1 MPKGR
6 LITRSVTHTRP
17 ISMTLNLD
25 CSEEPLSESQ
35 LAHNA
40 KLKENYDKVAGTL
53 EEVIKERG
61 GQLLC
66 QAGAVQGYQYTLPGN
81 APQPA
86 IVKPSQSSLLN
97 PNQAKSQPI
106 KLNMLS
112 NPPGN
117 QGNIQLVMDPR
128 MGVILGA
135 VTQQQ
140 STPPTTQATP
150 SPVVS
155 SQSTNENYKYT
166 RSGRRTK
173 VLQVQQPDIMEEL
186 PTPVSRTRGKTGTPT
201 HVVTPTTTSPQGVT
215 NLRIKTVPKQQQ
227 QQQQQQQ
234 QPQQKPAPIIVR
246 PTEHTSIGG
255 ISVGNKNASGEQIEE
270 SKRNLPDGR
279 EITFNKM
286 NGGRT
291 FPSLVVVARPNLCT
305 KDITPQLAQAERTEL
320 DVKVKSVLMYSATK
334 FAEWLI
340 QQGLVRSEQYCN
352 LHSSNYQKT
361 KLKLG
366 MYSDSGT
373 FPYSGGYVWISSC
386 CPDRFVSV
394 FSGSIFQ
401 GAPHTPTVL
410 LKLIYHW
417 ACQTNVQNVVSW
429 VKVSNVYVKNFY
441 TNLRSICTAAV
452 WDKSCKMGGKNSM
465 VQVGVISLGTTSQ
478 DGNLRQVKVEVLGI
492 LNLETQEIRLRACD
506 PVHDGDRSFKRRF
519 HNILNPL
526 RDWVHK
532 ESKILTDYTVDKSTL
547 QEMGFHNVMQSA
559 FSEQNPRNTFS
570 NYHIMEYLRKIV
582 PRMFQN
588 TLSLLSRQ
596 MIQQF
601 LDDLVWREMFGKTA
615 ARAFD
620 NIIIHIAEQTRIDS
634 PDCLLDRLAKIAA
647 NPFQD
652 WSYSNLAP
660 PQLAPMVSIPKEP
673 VSNNAEIIQTIT
685 QVDLTRNNNKPG
697 PKRNRKRLIP
707 SKGTSPEPE
716 VKRSTPELRFRDREN
731 KGGDNIQ
738 LQEYYYATMEG
749 DKNRL
754 LDERKSSINMKCF
767 LCTTIMRSNTEVM
780 EHMVTHVRP
789 QVPGQKE
796 SPVCRYCCAVFS
808 SKHQMTT
815 HVSEAH
821 STMGRSANGDMVVCA
836 ICEEKFVIGT
846 LLANHMAATHYPSE
860 MPYRC
865 ETCGYRS
872 SSHKDVIDHYYK
884 IHEKGDGLMCPYC
897 LKVIQFCTDGNSGTL
912 LPVVHAYLLHMQRH
926 SLRREEGRGNK
937 CRRCCLWFNQKSAL
951 ITHQK
956 ELHIFLSSPK
966 IIPYIATEN
975 GIMIPRPRNPVK
987 RIEIDSPIQEL
998 PNTENVKT
1006 WSEGPIR
1013 ILAPPKLACQ
1023 ECEEDIDELEHYPG
1037 EQKCLHC
1044 KYSTCCWRAFKE
1056 HQQQFHNARP
1066 LTGLAVLS
1074 PLLNIPLEN
1083 KMQCPC
1089 GFSSV
1094 DGNQLATHLI
1104 KCKRISAYPTEDSEA
1119 TGMLDSLGLVP
1130 KNIQDD
1136 LEGTNS
1142 LHQKPPRIDRM
1153 ENRHN
1158 DEENSVQPLTCEKTD
1173 GDLAMPDI
1181 TVRTNMELNSTTG
1194 INGRRAK
1201 ASTSTSTR
1209 FEPSLED
1216 NLPEIVEDRLLPLSG
1231 KKKKV

>member
-6 LITRSVTHTRP
+6 LITRSVTSTRP

-25 CSEEPLSESQ
+25 CCEEPLSDSQ
-35 LAHNA
+35 IAHRA
-40 KLKENYDKVAGTL
+40 KLKENHDKVAATMDD
-53 EEVIKERG
+53 IIRDRG
-61 GQLLC
+61 GQMVC
-66 QAGAVQGYQYTLPGN
+66 QAGSVQGYQYTLPGN
-81 APQPA
+81 SSTAA
-86 IVKPSQSSLLN
+86 IVKSSQPSLLN
-97 PNQAKSQPI
+97 VNHGKTQPI
-106 KLNMLS
+106 KLNMLNNAS
-112 NPPGN
+112 GN

-128 MGVILGA
+128 MGVILGT

-140 STPPTTQATP
+140 ATPPTTPAAV
-150 SPVVS
+150 SPAGTQS
-155 SQSTNENYKYT
+155 SNENYKFT

-173 VLQVQQPDIMEEL
+173 VLQIQQPDIIEEL
-186 PTPVSRTRGKTGTPT
+186 PTPVARSRGKVGSST

-215 NLRIKTVPKQQQ
+215 NLRIKTVSKQQQ
-227 QQQQQQQ
+227 Q
-234 QPQQKPAPIIVR
+234 PTPIAVR
-246 PTEHTSIGG
+246 PTEQTSIGG
-255 ISVGNKNASGEQIEE
+255 ISVGNKNAASEQIDE

-291 FPSLVVVARPNLCT
+291 FPSLVVVARPNLCA
-305 KDITPQLAQAERTEL
+305 KDIPPQLAQAERSEL

-340 QQGLVRSEQYCN
+340 QQGLVRSEQYCTQ
-352 LHSSNYQKT
+352 HSTNYQKV

-386 CPDRFVSV
+386 CPERFVSV

-429 VKVSNVYVKNFY
+429 VKVTNIYVKNFY
-441 TNLRSICTAAV
+441 TNIRSICTAAV
-452 WDKSCKMGGKNSM
+452 WDKSRKMGGKNSM
-465 VQVGVISLGTTSQ
+465 IQVGVISLGTTSQ

-532 ESKILTDYTVDKSTL
+532 ESKILTDFTVDKSTL
-547 QEMGFHNVMQSA
+547 QEMGFHTVLQSA

-620 NIIIHIAEQTRIDS
+620 NIILHIAEQTRIDS
-634 PDCLLDRLAKIAA
+634 SDCLLDRLTKIAA

-652 WSYSNLAP
+652 WSYSNLNP
-660 PQLAPMVSIPKEP
+660 PPLAPMVTIPKEP
-673 VSNNAEIIQTIT
+673 TSNSGEVSQNIRQI
-685 QVDLTRNNNKPG
+685 DLTRSSNKPG
-697 PKRNRKRLIP
+697 PKRNRKRP
-707 SKGTSPEPE
+707 STNTAKGPSPEPE
-716 VKRSTPELRFRDREN
+716 AKRATPELRFRDREN
-731 KGGDNIQ
+731 KGLDTIQ
-738 LQEYYYATMEG
+738 LQEYYYAIMEG
-749 DKNRL
+749 DKHKL
-754 LDERKSSINMKCF
+754 LDENKISINLKCF
-767 LCTTIMRSNTEVM
+767 LCTATMRSNTEIM
-780 EHMVTHVRP
+780 EHMVTHVKP
-789 QVPGQKE
+789 QVPGQTD

-815 HVSEAH
+815 HVTEAH
-821 STMGRSANGDMVVCA
+821 STMGRSANGDMMVCA
-836 ICEEKFVIGT
+836 ICEQKFVNGT
-846 LLANHMAATHYPSE
+846 LLANHMATTHYPSE

-884 IHEKGDGLMCPYC
+884 VHEKGEGLMCPYC
-897 LKVIQFCTDGNSGTL
+897 LKVIQFSNEGNTSSL
-912 LPVVHAYLLHMQRH
+912 APIVHAYLLHMQRH
-926 SLRREEGRGNK
+926 SVRCEEGRGNK

-951 ITHQK
+951 ISHQRD
-956 ELHIFLSSPK
+956 LHVHMFGAK
-966 IIPYIATEN
+966 VIPQSMSEN
-975 GIMIPRPRNPVK
+975 SIMIPKPRIVTR
-987 RIEIDSPIQEL
+987 RIDIDSPTREL
-998 PNTENVKT
+998 PHTENLKK
-1006 WSEGPIR
+1006 WSDGPIR
-1013 ILAPPKLACQ
+1013 ILAPSNLACQ
-1023 ECEEDIDELEHYPG
+1023 ECEEDVDELEHYPG
-1037 EQKCLHC
+1037 EQKCQQC

-1056 HQQQFHNARP
+1056 HQQQIHNARP
-1066 LTGLAVLS
+1066 MTGLAVLS
-1074 PLLNIPLEN
+1074 PLINIPLEN

-1089 GFSSV
+1089 GFATT

-1104 KCKRISAYPTEDSEA
+1104 KCKRISAYPTEDSES

-1130 KNIQDD
+1130 KMTQDVCV
-1136 LEGTNS
+1136 L
-1142 LHQKPPRIDRM
+1142 R
-1153 ENRHN
+1153 
-1158 DEENSVQPLTCEKTD
+1158 
-1173 GDLAMPDI
+1173 
-1181 TVRTNMELNSTTG
+1181 
-1194 INGRRAK
+1194 
-1201 ASTSTSTR
+1201 
-1209 FEPSLED
+1209 
-1216 NLPEIVEDRLLPLSG
+1216 
-1231 KKKKV
+1231 